1 MAALRAIALNC
12 TLKPSPAESSTDVL
26 ISQIGD
32 AFEDRGVELETIRI
46 ADLDIKPGVTDDEGA
61 GDEWP
66 SVRERILA
74 ADIVLLAT
82 PIWLGNPSSICRRVL
97 ERMDAFI
104 SETDDEGRQ
113 VTFGRVAVVATV
125 GNEDGAHNVA
135 AQAYQGMAD
144 VGFTIPAG
152 AQAYWVGE
160 AMGSV
165 DYKDLKGKPD
175 KVAQSIDSL
184 TTNAAHLARLLK
196 DQPYPPPGSCAR
208 PRCAP
213 SSELVLAEGRYER

>member
-26 ISQIGD
+26 ISQIADGFQQQD
-32 AFEDRGVELETIRI
+32 VSLETIRI
-46 ADLDIKPGVTDDEGA
+46 VDLDIKPGVTDDEGS

-82 PIWLGNPSSICRRVL
+82 PIWLGNPSSVCRRVL

-113 VTFGRVAVVATV
+113 ITLGRVAVVATV

-135 AQAYQGMAD
+135 AQAYQALAD
-144 VGFTIPAG
+144 VGFTVPAN

-165 DYKDLKGKPD
+165 DYKDLDGQPD
-175 KVAQSIDSL
+175 KVSSSIDSL

-196 DQPYPPPGSCAR
+196 ANPYPPPAS
-208 PRCAP
+208 
-213 SSELVLAEGRYER
+213 